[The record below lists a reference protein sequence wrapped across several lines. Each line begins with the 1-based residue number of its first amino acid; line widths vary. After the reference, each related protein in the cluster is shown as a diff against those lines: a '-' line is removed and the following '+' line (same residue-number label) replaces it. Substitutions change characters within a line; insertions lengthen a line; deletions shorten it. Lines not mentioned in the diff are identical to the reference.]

1 MSERI
6 LIKFKASGDNRLR
19 ASMLKLAGAQSLL
32 EKNTKEFRKALT
44 RLSGAFDS
52 TERRSRLLNNSFAT
66 LRSKMLLFSF
76 AMSMGGRQ
84 LAQFAKQAAELQAM
98 ETAFNNLQGGTENAA
113 VAMDKLRGATDN
125 TMSNFDLFQQANNA
139 MILGVTKNSDEMAE
153 MFDMAQ
159 RLGRA
164 LGKDTKHSVESLI
177 TGIGRQSRMMLDNI
191 GIVVKAD
198 KAYEDYAKELK
209 KNKDD
214 LTDVEKKQAF
224 LNATLEAAKQGVA
237 LLGPEILSPIDAL
250 NQLNAAWDNFSS
262 RLGSV
267 ALEVLQPLSQALAS
281 ILDFLDE
288 NRIKSYT
295 TSLGLLALGFLYV
308 KAMTTEATIS
318 LKTFRVAAIGTGIG
332 AVVIGL
338 GELIAQLGFFKEQQD
353 EATTSAN
360 NFADSLDRI
369 PQTTKFL
376 KERIAQIKAE
386 NEARKESKKTIT
398 DFKKEYEDLVV
409 METWYQRI
417 NTDIYPRQRQTEESK
432 KKQTEFLLKNNM
444 LYPSY
449 LQYIGQAA
457 KIDQDVADGKLEI
470 EEAEK
475 RILDLGI
482 TKGQQSILLLENL
495 KNEIALLELKDLHG
509 KDELEKKEALMEA
522 DQKGLDLTEQ
532 QKIDLETLI
541 ERRRELL
548 DAIQAEIDLKKK
560 QEKIEK
566 GLQDSINQ
574 AMITGMNNHGRY
586 AESFGQML
594 DEILK
599 KMAANAAV
607 FGLLSML
614 SGVKGLEFLKPK
626 GTFWENVLDI
636 FHQGGQVQGYSTG
649 GMIPLQGYATG
660 GNVDNVPIMA
670 QEGEYVLRRSAVE
683 SIGLENLNRMNRT
696 GQTSGGAN
704 ITFTGN
710 IMSDSFIEEE
720 AIPKIK
726 DAIRRGAD
734 LGIS

>member
-1 MSERI
+1 
-6 LIKFKASGDNRLR
+6 
-19 ASMLKLAGAQSLL
+19 
-32 EKNTKEFRKALT
+32 
-44 RLSGAFDS
+44 
-52 TERRSRLLNNSFAT
+52 
-66 LRSKMLLFSF
+66 
-76 AMSMGGRQ
+76 
-84 LAQFAKQAAELQAM
+84 
-98 ETAFNNLQGGTENAA
+98 
-113 VAMDKLRGATDN
+113 
-125 TMSNFDLFQQANNA
+125 
-139 MILGVTKNSDEMAE
+139 
-153 MFDMAQ
+153 
-159 RLGRA
+159 
-164 LGKDTKHSVESLI
+164 
-177 TGIGRQSRMMLDNI
+177 
-191 GIVVKAD
+191 
-198 KAYEDYAKELK
+198 
-209 KNKDD
+209 
-214 LTDVEKKQAF
+214 
-224 LNATLEAAKQGVA
+224 
-237 LLGPEILSPIDAL
+237 
-250 NQLNAAWDNFSS
+250 
-262 RLGSV
+262 
-267 ALEVLQPLSQALAS
+267 
-281 ILDFLDE
+281 
-288 NRIKSYT
+288 
-295 TSLGLLALGFLYV
+295 
-308 KAMTTEATIS
+308 
-318 LKTFRVAAIGTGIG
+318 
-332 AVVIGL
+332 
-338 GELIAQLGFFKEQQD
+338 
-353 EATTSAN
+353 
-360 NFADSLDRI
+360 
-369 PQTTKFL
+369 
-376 KERIAQIKAE
+376 
-386 NEARKESKKTIT
+386 
-398 DFKKEYEDLVV
+398 

-495 KNEIALLELKDLHG
+495 KNEIALLELKDLHEG
-509 KDELEKKEALMEA
+509 VELEKKEALMEA

-614 SGVKGLEFLKPK
+614 SGVEGLEFLKPK

-683 SIGLENLNRMNRT
+683 SIGLENINRMNRT
-696 GQTSGGAN
+696 GQASGGAN